1 MRSNIPLVFVLLIAV
16 FYFCSAFNASLNEAD
31 FIDANYRVQCEMI
44 NGVKHGAYKSWYS
57 NGNPKAEGEFDHNNR
72 VGVWTVWDST
82 GKRKVVRKYT
92 NNFEYAKVFPK
103 RMKSGPIELWDKPQM
118 LPERNLQGYYPFVF
132 LEERSVAY
140 SKRIWRNVICD
151 RINPLF
157 GSDKLYH
164 TLIDSI
170 VNGKL
175 KVYNGSTDDEFRKEL
190 STEMYEIISDTTGK
204 YICCFRIKE
213 DAFYDK
219 SRMLF
224 ETRIVGIMPVVKKK
238 GITNDSTELGWIYFP
253 TIRHILASFRVEH
266 KFGYNKIQNL
276 DDVFFFRS
284 FMSQVYKESN
294 YYNRTLAE
302 IEKLNP
308 AMKRESEAVR
318 IEYSLVETEHD
329 FWLYYSL

>member
-1 MRSNIPLVFVLLIAV
+1 MRSNIPFGFVLLIAV
-16 FYFCSAFNASLNEAD
+16 FYCCSAFNASVNEAD
-31 FIDANYRVQCEMI
+31 FIDAKFRVQCEMI
-44 NGVKHGAYKSWYS
+44 NGVKNGSYKSWYS
-57 NGNPKAEGEFDHNNR
+57 NGNPKAEGKFDHNNR

-82 GKRKVVRKYT
+82 GKRKVVREYK
-92 NNFEYAKVFPK
+92 NNFEYTKVFPK
-103 RMKSGPIELWDKPQM
+103 RESAGPIELWDKPQL
-118 LPERNLQGYYPFVF
+118 LPQRNPQGFYPFVF

-140 SKRIWRNVICD
+140 SKRIWRNVIFD
-151 RINPLF
+151 TSNPLF

-164 TLIDSI
+164 SLIDSI
-170 VNGKL
+170 VSGKV

-190 STEMYEIISDTTGK
+190 SAEMYKIISDTTGK
-204 YICCFRIKE
+204 YISGFRIKE

-238 GITNDSTELGWIYFP
+238 GIANDSTELGWIYFP
-253 TIRHILASFRVEH
+253 TVRHILASLRVEH

-284 FMSQVYKESN
+284 FKSVIYKESN

-302 IEKLNP
+302 IEVLDPSK
-308 AMKRESEAVR
+308 MRGSEAVR
-318 IEYSLVETEHD
+318 IEYSLLETEHD